1 MIIGLWIH
9 VAGVSF
15 SSQVYQKICLN
26 RVFTKAE
33 KKNKMCIC
41 SLTWMAVGAI
51 SIWPR
56 GLLRRTN
63 GWADGRCATTTENTF
78 VSLFLSLSE
87 QTKLHPH
94 VRRGITKSYLNRPM
108 TPWLDVG
115 WHQDGMLRTT
125 TIICRSIERP
135 ESRKQKQS
143 PLRRWWE
150 IWENLLSFFPLNM
163 CRCRMIN

>member
-63 GWADGRCATTTENTF
+63 GWADGRCATTTENT
-78 VSLFLSLSE
+78 SPLSLCFSE

-94 VRRGITKSYLNRPM
+94 VRRWNHEIISKSAHDPV
-108 TPWLDVG
+108 VG
-115 WHQDGMLRTT
+115 CRMASKWHAASNNNLSVDRD
-125 TIICRSIERP
+125 P
-135 ESRKQKQS
+135 KSRKQRNKAPPALPPEDGVDGKSGWIFIHVKQDAG
-143 PLRRWWE
+143 W
-150 IWENLLSFFPLNM
+150 
-163 CRCRMIN
+163 